1 MATTRSG
8 STVTARDYETLIVER
23 RGPVGWLLFNRPRAR
38 NAMDLVMRS
47 ELAEA
52 WIELDDDETVMVIVC
67 SGAGGTFSS
76 GVDLADLAD
85 PERAEVFRGDIK
97 QPDAV
102 SFTARNQGVRK
113 PVIAAVNGL
122 CVGGAFMWVVDAD
135 IAIAAADA
143 QFIDPHTTIGQVVG
157 RGTVGMVSDMPFG
170 PTMRLELM
178 GSHGRLSASRAY
190 AFGLVTQLVEP
201 PERLHDEAQALG
213 ELIARNSPAALAAT
227 KRAMWRTLQMGLD
240 DACRAASQD
249 IESMTTH
256 PDQAEGSM
264 AFATGR
270 EPKWRALARRG
281 ATSE

>member
-1 MATTRSG
+1 MATPRSG
-8 STVTARDYETLIVER
+8 SAMTAGDYETLIVER
-23 RGPVGWLLFNRPRAR
+23 RGPVGWLLFNRPHAR

-67 SGAGGTFSS
+67 SGADETFSS

-85 PERAEVFRGDIK
+85 PQRAAVFRGDIER
-97 QPDAV
+97 PDAV

-170 PTMRLELM
+170 PTLRLALM
-178 GSHGRLSASRAY
+178 GSHERLSAPRAY
-190 AFGLVTQLVEP
+190 ALGLVTQLVEP

-213 ELIARNSPAALAAT
+213 ELIGRNSPAALAAT

-240 DACRAASQD
+240 DACRVASQD
-249 IESMTTH
+249 IASMWTH
-256 PDQAEGSM
+256 PDQTEGSM

-270 EPKWRALARRG
+270 EPKWRPLARRG
-281 ATSE
+281 AASE